1 MEANPLS
8 VRKISDDTLVK
19 ATWNVGELHL
29 EASTIEFVRT
39 HTTIPI
45 PRVRRRFF
53 EEEEGASI
61 IVMDYIPGE
70 RLDHAWPSLS
80 LWSKLWVALTL
91 RRYIRQLRQ
100 LNSSVPGPFADSPHI
115 CGGLI
120 FGDRGCGLFPD
131 YASLSAFYNRKLD
144 IAKTMTYRD
153 RHGNLIPYAGPDTEP
168 FDDSRPLVFTHQ
180 DLTMRN
186 VILGS
191 DGRVWLVDWGL
202 SGFYPPWFEY
212 ISMVYAAERDM
223 VPDSWNCLIPLI
235 GDPLFKHM
243 RWMDRIV
250 EALYLFIK
258 K

>member
-1 MEANPLS
+1 MSANPHS

-19 ATWNVGELHL
+19 ASWNFGDQHL

-45 PRVRRRFF
+45 PRVRRRFED
-53 EEEEGASI
+53 EEALSI

-70 RLDHAWPSLS
+70 RLDLIWPSLS

-100 LNSSVPGPFADSPHI
+100 INSSVPGPLGDSPRW

-120 FGDRGCGLFPD
+120 FGIGVGSGPFPD

-144 IAKTMTYRD
+144 IAKKITYPD
-153 RHGNLIPYAGPDTEP
+153 RHGNQIPSAGPDTEP
-168 FDDSRPLVFTHQ
+168 FDDSRPLVFAHQ

-186 VILGS
+186 VILGR

-212 ISMVYAAERDM
+212 VSMVYAAERDGA
-223 VPDSWNCLIPLI
+223 PESWNRLIPLI
-235 GDPLFKHM
+235 GDPLFEHM

-250 EALYLFIK
+250 EALSLYR
-258 K
+258 